1 MNEID
6 SEKPQSFTFS
16 AKVLLEF
23 SVGNKLHISLHS
35 ILIGHILNQLIEIS
49 LLWGGSF
56 ELLLDLGG
64 SSGSYSLKINE
75 E

>member
-23 SVGNKLHISLHS
+23 AVGNKLHISLHS

-49 LLWGGSF
+49 LLWGCSF

>member
-23 SVGNKLHISLHS
+23 AVGNKLHISLHS
-35 ILIGHILNQLIEIS
+35 VLIGHILNQLIEIS
-49 LLWGGSF
+49 LL
-56 ELLLDLGG
+56 
-64 SSGSYSLKINE
+64 
-75 E
+75 